1 MISKQLGRIIVF
13 YGKITIKYL
22 QITNFELYICGGKHK
37 IKIVLVIMYES
48 KTMRNQ
54 ELMCDYRRYLHAA
67 MQSGGRIDT
76 EEVINRVLKECTPRY
91 DVSYDY
97 ARRMMHTMIE
107 CGQPCPAKGIKRL
120 MWEEICTKVKLYMSA
135 RKYSLPDA
143 ITTVLREKR
152 ASRYFL
158 SYKQAAKIIFY
169 ERTHRANCRA

>member
-1 MISKQLGRIIVF
+1 MP
-13 YGKITIKYL
+13 
-22 QITNFELYICGGKHK
+22 NLYSIFVVGKHN

-48 KTMRNQ
+48 KTKRNQ
-54 ELMCDYRRYLHAA
+54 ELMCDYRRYLRAA

-97 ARRMMHTMIE
+97 TRRMMHTMIE

-169 ERTHRANCRA
+169 ERTHRTNCRA